1 MFLEIEFATQRYIK
15 SIPERAFK
23 KKENEMATKGITL
36 NGIKYE
42 QVVGTPKDG
51 DQLIDGTLYR
61 PIPAAPAATPATTQV
76 HTPVTTEDATSQD
89 QASQPRQTNLW
100 PLVALA
106 AILVLG
112 ALIALWLLHGN
123 SNSATSSNGSIPVD
137 TAASCKAAA
146 QEIGAPIGSSICD
159 KPVSDA
165 PALRATSGSEIA
177 FGTITFDSETRVW
190 VLENFVVPTAASYS
204 YDYAG
209 REQNVLSAPF
219 VVGSEKNPVN
229 GENFRICWNTEG
241 DCTPPVAIEFFQ

>member
-1 MFLEIEFATQRYIK
+1 
-15 SIPERAFK
+15 
-23 KKENEMATKGITL
+23 MATKNITL

-42 QVVGTPKDG
+42 QVIGTPKNG
-51 DQLIDGTLYR
+51 DQLIDGILYR
-61 PIPAAPAATPATTQV
+61 PMPAAPVATPATTSAPA
-76 HTPVTTEDATSQD
+76 PVTTEDAATQG

-100 PLVALA
+100 PIVALVAL
-106 AILVLG
+106 LVVG
-112 ALIALWLLHGN
+112 ALIALSLLRGN
-123 SNSATSSNGSIPVD
+123 PISNSATSSNGSIPVD
-137 TAASCKAAA
+137 TSASCQTAA
-146 QEIGAPIGSSICD
+146 QKIGAPIGSPICN

-165 PALRATSGSEIA
+165 PVLRATSGSKID

-190 VLENFVVPTAASYS
+190 ILQNFVVPTAASYS
-204 YDYAG
+204 FDYAG